1 MAETATLPPAPAPAG
16 AERLPVRNLDEL
28 MLAMDVVDTLRHQE
42 NLVSRELDEERRD
55 FELLESLR
63 RIYKGQGIDVP
74 DSVLREG
81 VRALKESRF
90 VYTPPPPGF
99 SRTLAM
105 LWVER
110 ARYGRRL
117 LALVLL
123 VGFGWLAYQF
133 GVVRP
138 GLLDPPLLFDACA
151 FSPLTLFDARLLRPL
166 LARAQA
172 ERQQRELTELLPRA
186 LEQGHREVLDE
197 AKVDEARERANRILG
212 NGRAALAR
220 SDAAGA
226 SQAIAD
232 LETLR
237 NALRREYVLRIVSRP
252 REPTG
257 VWRIPGRN
265 PNARN
270 YYLIVEAVAPD
281 GGLVGV
287 PVTSEEDGRTD
298 TVSRWGVRVSQ
309 AIFEVVGRDK
319 NDDGIIQRNILGD
332 KRRGQLS
339 VEYRMPVIGGAILTW

>member
-1 MAETATLPPAPAPAG
+1 MAEAAALPPAPTPAG
-16 AERLPVRNLDEL
+16 AAPLPVRNLDEL

-55 FELLESLR
+55 FELLERLR

-138 GLLDPPLLFDACA
+138 GEQRAEQ
-151 FSPLTLFDARLLRPL
+151 ARIEERQRAERARVEEQRRVEG
-166 LARAQA
+166 ARAQA

-186 LEQGHREVLDE
+186 LERGHREVLDE

-309 AIFEVVGRDK
+309 AIFEEVGRDK